1 MNLNLNVVSLFC
13 IDFSLLGLLDSN
25 FLLGNA
31 QGCRG
36 YPIVYCSDGFCELT
50 GFGRTEVMQKTC
62 KCHFLYGPE
71 TSERVTQQLEKILE
85 GQREYQTEVRFYRKT
100 GEIEAGRVPGN
111 SVRIHC
117 PYDSS
122 TTE

>member
-1 MNLNLNVVSLFC
+1 MCLSSWFLS
-13 IDFSLLGLLDSN
+13 GLLDSN

-50 GFGRTEVMQKTC
+50 GFGRTEIMQKTC

-85 GQREYQTEVRFYRKT
+85 GQREYQTEVRLYRKT
-100 GEIEAGRVPGN
+100 GECEDARPGKW
-111 SVRIHC
+111 
-117 PYDSS
+117 PMW
-122 TTE
+122 